1 MSYILDAL
9 KRADAER
16 ERGTVP
22 GLHAQPA
29 PLAAS
34 GARVPGRLKPLAW
47 AGAGAAVLLLA
58 ALAWRL
64 TAREAPPAAQVP
76 APAPAPAATAAP
88 APSAVAAAPA
98 MPAGTLVMPP
108 APARPSAPPPPPE
121 AAALARKPDA
131 AAPAASAPQAP
142 QAAQQAASAPQATA
156 AAPAAPVRGP
166 TRAEARAAARQ
177 AEAPASAPAAEP
189 RVYTLNE
196 LPEDVR
202 RQLPALT
209 ISGATY
215 SENPAY
221 RMLIINGQVFHEG
234 EKPTSEL
241 ALEQIRPKAAVFS
254 FRGYRYSVAY

>member
-9 KRADAER
+9 KRADSER

-34 GARVPGRLKPLAW
+34 GARAPGRLKPLAW

-76 APAPAPAATAAP
+76 APASAPAATAAP

-98 MPAGTLVMPP
+98 VPAGTLVMPP
-108 APARPSAPPPPPE
+108 APARPSAPPPE
-121 AAALARKPDA
+121 AAALARKPA
-131 AAPAASAPQAP
+131 ASAPAASAPQAP

-156 AAPAAPVRGP
+156 AAPAAPVRAL
-166 TRAEARAAARQ
+166 TRAEARAAARR

>member
-98 MPAGTLVMPP
+98 MPTGTLVMPP
-108 APARPSAPPPPPE
+108 APARPSAPPPE
-121 AAALARKPDA
+121 AAALARKPA
-131 AAPAASAPQAP
+131 AAASAP

-156 AAPAAPVRGP
+156 A
-166 TRAEARAAARQ
+166 ARAAARQ